1 MKLHNTLIEKLI
13 RLYSTYGGYPDE
25 RKLRKVLQEVD
36 LTEYKQQTG
45 HKQSVLVLT
54 EEYIKNL
61 S

>member
-25 RKLRKVLQEVD
+25 RKLRQQLQDVD

-45 HKQSVLVLT
+45 QKQSVLVLT